1 MSDLKL
7 SSMSEMPLSIPK
19 LRDDGNNWPD
29 YEPRIQKAMGAKDLW
44 RHVEGTATAPQPY
57 TVVNNVTYLHD
68 LTTVAT
74 EDQIEMKEMRIMDF
88 NKKEY
93 LAQHIILSTTAI
105 RLGAKIKNLK
115 SAKEMWEVVKADAM
129 TKSTLHIID
138 AEDQLASMKLSD
150 NDDPKSHLTELKE
163 HFQTLLQRRDN
174 LISMGSTL
182 SDKHFNTI
190 IMSSL
195 PPSY

>member
-19 LRDDGNNWPD
+19 LRDNGNNWPD
-29 YEPRIQKAMGAKDLW
+29 YEPRLQKAMGAKGLW

-88 NKKEY
+88 DKKEY
-93 LAQHIILSTTAI
+93 LAQHIILSTTSM

-115 SAKEMWEVVKADAM
+115 SAKEMWEESKLMLRQRAH
-129 TKSTLHIID
+129 STLLMPRTSWQ
-138 AEDQLASMKLSD
+138 A
-150 NDDPKSHLTELKE
+150 
-163 HFQTLLQRRDN
+163 
-174 LISMGSTL
+174 
-182 SDKHFNTI
+182 
-190 IMSSL
+190 
-195 PPSY
+195 